1 MDPFTLTLL
10 CASAFFQL
18 PPLLFFKVWV
28 TEWHEMGFTYM
39 YIFLQCVG
47 AFPLYGMN
55 RWLNGED
62 WQLRYRP
69 PTAGKVTDFCGSL
82 QQRCRAH
89 FWMRGQ
95 THHIIYIMKW
105 NYIYIY
111 FFFFLSFFSK
121 YVLDLRVK
129 LSKECCLYRSGTG
142 AYQRERSPARFIC
155 IVVQPPSA
163 AAWAMSLSHMK
174 QTRTRGH

>member
-1 MDPFTLTLL
+1 MCQCIF
-10 CASAFFQL
+10 SAL
-18 PPLLFFKVWV
+18 PLLFFKVWV

-39 YIFLQCVG
+39 YTFLQCVG

-82 QQRCRAH
+82 QQRCGAH
-89 FWMRGQ
+89 LWKTGANTPYYIYNEMK
-95 THHIIYIMKW
+95 HI
-105 NYIYIY
+105 YIYIY
-111 FFFFLSFFSK
+111 ISK

-129 LSKECCLYRSGTG
+129 LELSKECCLYRSGTG

-163 AAWAMSLSHMK
+163 AAWAMSQSHMK